1 MLGNSSYQQGS
12 QRTSYEVNQSSN
24 LDSKQVAN
32 SISSLTETKVRV
44 IGDIWVEGLSYVP
57 SEAQVFVEIMTVKGR
72 DQTGKTVDLKVMNQD
87 GIKVADK

>member
-72 DQTGKTVDLKVMNQD
+72 D
-87 GIKVADK
+87 